1 MNKLPQIIFSFVLL
15 GSLIIVILEALAK
28 TT

>member
-1 MNKLPQIIFSFVLL
+1 MNKLPQIIFSFVLV
-15 GSLIIVILEALAK
+15 GSLIIVALEILAK

>member
-15 GSLIIVILEALAK
+15 GSLVIVILESLAK

>member
-1 MNKLPQIIFSFVLL
+1 MNKLPQIIFFFVLL
-15 GSLIIVILEALAK
+15 GSLVIVILEALAK